1 MCRRIPRI
9 AAVWCCAAALGGCS
23 GMPLLTQPIAS
34 YGEANAFAPAGYSQT
49 KVDGTH
55 YQVRATGTEAT
66 PRQRVEKIAR
76 ARAAQIGV
84 EEKLRYF
91 KVASVQHAVRC
102 SKRQG
107 AYKSTELPAGEPAD
121 GCARRGVRQGLGRP
135 FVRGHG
141 RSVRYPE
148 QRARRRGRGRRG
160 QNARR
165 AGDPRRL
172 RTELTPSQIKAL
184 DASRPAHFSQIGDE
198 AIKTLRI
205 AGPFV

>member
-9 AAVWCCAAALGGCS
+9 AAVWCCVAALGACS
-23 GMPLLTQPIAS
+23 GVPLLPQPIAS
-34 YGEANAFAPAGYSQT
+34 YGESNAFAPAGYSQT
-49 KVDGTH
+49 KVDETH

-107 AYKSTELPAGEPAD
+107 AYKSQDSPP
-121 GCARRGVRQGLGRP
+121 
-135 FVRGHG
+135 
-141 RSVRYPE
+141 
-148 QRARRRGRGRRG
+148 
-160 QNARR
+160 
-165 AGDPRRL
+165 
-172 RTELTPSQIKAL
+172 
-184 DASRPAHFSQIGDE
+184 ASRPTVVLDVVYAKDWADPSFADTAAAFDTLSNELAGEVVD
-198 AIKTLRI
+198 ADVKTLAAQEIR
-205 AGPFV
+205 AGCGQS